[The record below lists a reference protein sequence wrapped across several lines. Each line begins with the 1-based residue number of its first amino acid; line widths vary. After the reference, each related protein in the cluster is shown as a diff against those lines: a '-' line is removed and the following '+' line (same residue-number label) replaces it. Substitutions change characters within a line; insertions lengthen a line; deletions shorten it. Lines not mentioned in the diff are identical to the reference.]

1 MPDKKKTESVAE
13 ILKRKRAEAK
23 GQQQN
28 KATEKPTADK
38 VIKIS
43 DAPKPGLTSF
53 NKIPDTKTSK
63 EAERTL
69 RNQAEYLMFIEF
81 MATPKVYREIQT
93 IKEFSKKIKVSEQTL
108 SEWQK
113 RSDYHQRFRE
123 SLKGYIRDNMVGNAI
138 ASMQRKIMKEGNA
151 SEVKLLL
158 QVAEMV
164 EDRSIVETPPTSNL
178 TTEQMAG
185 MAERLRLWKKVNLEE

>member
-1 MPDKKKTESVAE
+1 M
-13 ILKRKRAEAK
+13 
-23 GQQQN
+23 
-28 KATEKPTADK
+28 
-38 VIKIS
+38 IKIS

-185 MAERLRLWKKVNLEE
+185 MAERLRLWKKVNLDE